1 MICLIAL
8 VVFGLLSVFS
18 VKYRI
23 IAKEAFDCVF
33 KRMTLRKCTTGLDK
47 RLKGQITGNLM
58 KHSPSL
64 GRLIYKNFEIISW
77 TFTIL
82 MIASIAQSGISIYNY
97 IEYGNCNGPT
107 NEGFC
112 IFDPLAGQQV
122 SACGEGGSASTS
134 PKPLLAPQDTSRFN
148 TFGNADS
155 KVKLVMFG
163 CYTCPY
169 TKKSASV
176 IFDIYAEYKD
186 RIEFVFID
194 FPILSHNN
202 SFLAAVAAQC
212 VFSQDKD
219 AFLDYT
225 KRLYADEDIT
235 EESLRADAASS
246 GIDMN
251 KFDFCLKN
259 ETYKS
264 FVEESIRLGHESG
277 VFGTPTFFINEKH
290 IVGPT
295 TKKSFEKLIDDELN
309 K

>member
-8 VVFGLLSVFS
+8 VVFGILSIFS

-33 KRMTLRKCTTGLDK
+33 KRLTLRKCETGLDK

-58 KHSPSL
+58 KHSPTI
-64 GRLIYKNFEIISW
+64 GRFIYKKFEIISW
-77 TFTIL
+77 AFTIL
-82 MIASIAQSGISIYNY
+82 MVASIVQSGISIYNY

-122 SACGEGGSASTS
+122 SACGEGGSAITS
-134 PKPLLAPQDTSRFN
+134 PKPLSAPKDTSKFN
-148 TFGNADS
+148 TFGNTDS

-176 IFDIYAEYKD
+176 VFDIYEKYKD
-186 RIEFVFID
+186 KVEFVFID
-194 FPILSHNN
+194 FPILNHNN

-212 VFSQDKD
+212 VYAQDKD
-219 AFLDYT
+219 AFLAYT
-225 KRLYADEDIT
+225 KRLYSDEEINK
-235 EESLRADAASS
+235 ESLNADANSI
-246 GIDMN
+246 GIN
-251 KFDFCLKN
+251 LKIFESCLDN
-259 ETYKS
+259 QTYKP
-264 FVEESIRLGHESG
+264 FVDESMRLGHESG

-295 TKKSFEKLIDDELN
+295 TTKSFEKLIDDALQQ
-309 K
+309 

>member
-8 VVFGLLSVFS
+8 VVFSLLSIFS

-33 KRMTLRKCTTGLDK
+33 RRMTLRKCTTGLDK
-47 RLKGQITGNLM
+47 RLKGQITGKLM
-58 KHSPSL
+58 RHSPL
-64 GRLIYKNFEIISW
+64 IGRLIYQNFEIISW
-77 TFTIL
+77 AFTIL

-134 PKPLLAPQDTSRFN
+134 PKPLLAPKDTLKFN
-148 TFGNADS
+148 TFGNPDS

-169 TKKSASV
+169 TKKSADI
-176 IFDIYAEYKD
+176 IFDIYSEYKD
-186 RIEFVFID
+186 SVAFVFID

-202 SFLAAVAAQC
+202 SFIAAEAAQC
-212 VFSQDKD
+212 VFAQDKN

-225 KRLYADEDIT
+225 KKLYSDEEIT
-235 EESLRADAASS
+235 SESLIADAKST
-246 GIDMN
+246 GIDMTN
-251 KFDFCLKN
+251 FSLCMKN

-264 FVEESIRLGHESG
+264 FVEESINLGHESG
-277 VFGTPTFFINEKH
+277 VFGTPTFFINEKP

-295 TKKSFEKLIDDELN
+295 TKKSFEKLIDDALRE
-309 K
+309 